1 MQSEICSA
9 NNESHNIY
17 PSHPNLT
24 RLLCDDPGLGKT
36 ITVLSL
42 ILRSFGLSTKA
53 TAEASSSEDDD
64 NLFYSY
70 WSSSFLTVHVRRP
83 AILKLINLAIKSDGY
98 STLFEL
104 PIEHF
109 LKEKSTLAD
118 YREKISEPICLRD
131 LRYKYDKND
140 CSDFKTF
147 ESEVRLCFSNAMM
160 YYPPDNVAY
169 QAAERML
176 KKFEDL
182 LSEFKIQQLA
192 DATKSLSRM
201 KKDSNAR
208 SLVDAF
214 EAKKREELEEPLVPS
229 SSTLLVVPSSLL
241 DHWEEQMLM
250 HIDFSYI
257 SSRNKSLIYYHTS
270 KKSTKAVKS
279 SNPNI
284 TLKLK
289 NVTNPIIFID
299 DGSKELPSEDVLARF
314 PIVLTSY
321 NRFTSDWKNGSV
333 EQEIRASRGSSSG
346 SVYWGEEATEASPL
360 LKVHWLR

>member
-1 MQSEICSA
+1 M
-9 NNESHNIY
+9 
-17 PSHPNLT
+17 
-24 RLLCDDPGLGKT
+24 
-36 ITVLSL
+36 
-42 ILRSFGLSTKA
+42 
-53 TAEASSSEDDD
+53 
-64 NLFYSY
+64 
-70 WSSSFLTVHVRRP
+70 
-83 AILKLINLAIKSDGY
+83 
-98 STLFEL
+98 FEL

-109 LKEKSTLAD
+109 LKEKSALAD

-214 EAKKREELEEPLVPS
+214 EAKKRKELEEPLVPS

-270 KKSTKAVKS
+270 KKSTKAAKS
-279 SNPNI
+279 SSPNI